1 MAKYTA
7 EDESSGPAEDENSG
21 HAPDAPQR
29 RRVAQ
34 RVAVHERE
42 VGGPARPDHSG
53 LWLAEQF
60 AAAPG
65 HRGQCLPRLEPG
77 LDQALDLP
85 RQLVRARRTT
95 AEVRPRPRWRPP
107 PHEPAAR
114 CPWPAPAG
122 P

>member
-1 MAKYTA
+1 MTEWRWRPSRPAEASSPWVPSYAASIRRDTA
-7 EDESSGPAEDENSG
+7 EAEARGEPVRPRGTRSG

-42 VGGPARPDHSG
+42 VGGPAHPDHSC
-53 LWLAEQF
+53 LWLPEQF

-65 HRGQCLPRLEPG
+65 HRGQGLPRLKPG

-85 RQLVRARRTT
+85 
-95 AEVRPRPRWRPP
+95 
-107 PHEPAAR
+107 
-114 CPWPAPAG
+114 
-122 P
+122 